1 MKNPDVEAH
10 LRNAVKNTVPDVL
23 NNILSQCD
31 DRKGKVVEMKTKD
44 NKTKFGWVKPLAS
57 IAAAIAL
64 LVGTAFGT
72 SYYQKALAV
81 YSVVTLDVN
90 PSIEIEANKNDVVLA
105 VRGLNEDGEN
115 LLSGQEMEGKKLKGE
130 DLETVA
136 KELAS
141 KMAEEGYLTE
151 MKNSL
156 LVSVQ
161 NPNAEKSEELENI
174 LMEEIKEAL
183 AEKGIDG
190 AVLGQ
195 TLTENENLKTLA
207 EELGI
212 SLGKTEFISSIIES
226 YSELS
231 YEDLARL
238 SINELLLIAGEGI
251 KDNEGINLI
260 GTPSD
265 KEYLNAKIA
274 IEDTCVNAG
283 LTLGEELNTEISF
296 AYSEGKLVYD
306 VRVNIGDTELNCNV
320 DAKSV
325 DMEEL
330 ISAISKVAVDKI
342 EQRTQ
347 NSGKSG
353 ISNDY
358 EKVFTETIGG
368 AINKATENV
377 KSGSSEQGPE
387 QGPKQDTP
395 NINDTISGIIS
406 SGIDYFK
413 NSFKK

>member
-377 KSGSSEQGPE
+377 KSGSSDQGPE

>member
-10 LRNAVKNTVPDVL
+10 LRNAIENTVPDVL

-44 NKTKFGWVKPLAS
+44 NKTKSNWVKPLAS

-64 LVGTAFGT
+64 LVGTAFGAG
-72 SYYQKALAV
+72 YYQKTLAV
-81 YSVVTLDVN
+81 HSLVTLDVN

-105 VRGLNEDGEN
+105 IRGLNEDGEN
-115 LLSGQEMEGKKLKGE
+115 LLLKQEIEGKKLKGG

-161 NPNAEKSEELENI
+161 NPDAERSEELENI
-174 LMEEIKEAL
+174 LMEKIKEAL

-195 TLTENENLKTLA
+195 TLTENEDLKALA

-212 SLGKTEFISSIIES
+212 SLGKTEFISSIIEGN
-226 YSELS
+226 SELS
-231 YEDLARL
+231 YEELARL

-265 KEYLNAKIA
+265 
-274 IEDTCVNAG
+274 
-283 LTLGEELNTEISF
+283 
-296 AYSEGKLVYD
+296 
-306 VRVNIGDTELNCNV
+306 
-320 DAKSV
+320 
-325 DMEEL
+325 
-330 ISAISKVAVDKI
+330 
-342 EQRTQ
+342 
-347 NSGKSG
+347 
-353 ISNDY
+353 
-358 EKVFTETIGG
+358 
-368 AINKATENV
+368 
-377 KSGSSEQGPE
+377 
-387 QGPKQDTP
+387 
-395 NINDTISGIIS
+395 
-406 SGIDYFK
+406 
-413 NSFKK
+413 